1 MSHRFLWTAASVQI
15 NRKYLAELLLLVAAR
30 YKADDHEQEQTSS
43 TISCNQAVFH
53 PEG

>member
-30 YKADDHEQEQTSS
+30 YKADDHEQEQTKQHYKLQSS
-43 TISCNQAVFH
+43 GFPS
-53 PEG
+53 